1 MSKKVAYSGILL
13 GVHTILLIL
22 INIIPMNTLFIMGI
36 SSLIISIIIM
46 EFGPKSGVVFYLASI
61 ILSFLV
67 INNKA
72 QWVLYNL
79 TFGVYGLIKYI
90 IEQDRSIYLEYILK
104 IIFANMLLMITYFI
118 LRGFIYIPINIL
130 IIIAFQVVFM
140 IYDSVYTKFIDYYET
155 KIRKIINYI

>member
-104 IIFANMLLMITYFI
+104 IIFANILLMITYFI

-155 KIRKIINYI
+155 KIRKIINYK

>member
-1 MSKKVAYSGILL
+1 MSKKLAYSGVLL
-13 GVHTILLIL
+13 GVHTILLVL

-104 IIFANMLLMITYFI
+104 IIFANILLMITYFI

-155 KIRKIINYI
+155 KIRKIINYK

>member
-36 SSLIISIIIM
+36 ASLIISIIIM

-104 IIFANMLLMITYFI
+104 IIFANILLMITYFI
-118 LRGFIYIPINIL
+118 LKGFIYIPINIL

-155 KIRKIINYI
+155 KIRKIINYK

>member
-1 MSKKVAYSGILL
+1 MSKKVAYSGVLL

-36 SSLIISIIIM
+36 ASLIISIIIM

-67 INNKA
+67 INNKSH
-72 QWVLYNL
+72 WVLYNL

-104 IIFANMLLMITYFI
+104 IIFANILLMITYFI
-118 LRGFIYIPINIL
+118 LKGFIYIPINIL

-155 KIRKIINYI
+155 KIRKIINYK

>member
-36 SSLIISIIIM
+36 ASLIISIIIM

-104 IIFANMLLMITYFI
+104 IIFANILLMITYFI
-118 LRGFIYIPINIL
+118 LKGFIYIPINIL

-155 KIRKIINYI
+155 KIRKFINYK

>member
-36 SSLIISIIIM
+36 ASLIISIIIM

-72 QWVLYNL
+72 QWALYNL

-104 IIFANMLLMITYFI
+104 IIFANILLMITYFI

>member
-1 MSKKVAYSGILL
+1 MSKKLAYSGILL

-36 SSLIISIIIM
+36 ASLIISIIIM

-104 IIFANMLLMITYFI
+104 IIFANILLMITYFI

>member
-36 SSLIISIIIM
+36 ASLIISIIIM

-118 LRGFIYIPINIL
+118 LKGFIYIPINIL

>member
-22 INIIPMNTLFIMGI
+22 INIKPMNTLFIMGI

-79 TFGVYGLIKYI
+79 TFGVYGIIKYI

-130 IIIAFQVVFM
+130 TILAFQVVFM

-155 KIRKIINYI
+155 KIRKIINYK

>member
-36 SSLIISIIIM
+36 ASLIISIIIM

-104 IIFANMLLMITYFI
+104 IIFANILLMITYFI
-118 LRGFIYIPINIL
+118 LKSFIYIPINIL

-155 KIRKIINYI
+155 KIRKIINYK

>member
-1 MSKKVAYSGILL
+1 MSKKVAYSGVLL
-13 GVHTILLIL
+13 AVHTILLVL

-36 SSLIISIIIM
+36 ASLIISIIIM

-104 IIFANMLLMITYFI
+104 IIFANILLMITYFI

-155 KIRKIINYI
+155 KIRKIINYK

>member
-118 LRGFIYIPINIL
+118 LRGFIYIQINIL
-130 IIIAFQVVFM
+130 TILAFQVVFM

>member
-104 IIFANMLLMITYFI
+104 IIFANILLMITYFI
-118 LRGFIYIPINIL
+118 LKGFIHIPINIL

>member
-36 SSLIISIIIM
+36 ASLIISIIIM

-104 IIFANMLLMITYFI
+104 IIF
-118 LRGFIYIPINIL
+118 
-130 IIIAFQVVFM
+130 
-140 IYDSVYTKFIDYYET
+140 SVS
-155 KIRKIINYI
+155 R

>member
-36 SSLIISIIIM
+36 ASLIISIIIM

-130 IIIAFQVVFM
+130 TILAFQVVFM

-155 KIRKIINYI
+155 KIRKIINYK

>member
-104 IIFANMLLMITYFI
+104 IIFANILLMITYFI
-118 LRGFIYIPINIL
+118 LRGFIYIPINML
-130 IIIAFQVVFM
+130 IIIVFQVVFM

>member
-36 SSLIISIIIM
+36 ASLIISIIIM

-72 QWVLYNL
+72 HWVLYNL

-104 IIFANMLLMITYFI
+104 IIFANILLMITYFI

-155 KIRKIINYI
+155 KIRKIINYK

>member
-130 IIIAFQVVFM
+130 TILAFQVVFM

-155 KIRKIINYI
+155 KIRKIINYK

>member
-1 MSKKVAYSGILL
+1 MSKKVAYSGVLL
-13 GVHTILLIL
+13 AVHTILLVL

-36 SSLIISIIIM
+36 ASLIISIIIM

-130 IIIAFQVVFM
+130 TILAFQVVFM

-155 KIRKIINYI
+155 KIRKIINYK

>member
-104 IIFANMLLMITYFI
+104 IIFANILLMITYFI
-118 LRGFIYIPINIL
+118 LKGFIYIPINIL

-155 KIRKIINYI
+155 KIRKIINYK

>member
-130 IIIAFQVVFM
+130 TILAFQVVFM

>member
-1 MSKKVAYSGILL
+1 MSKKVAYSGVLL

-36 SSLIISIIIM
+36 ASLIISIIIM

-104 IIFANMLLMITYFI
+104 IIFANILLMITYFI

>member
-36 SSLIISIIIM
+36 ASLIISIIIM
-46 EFGPKSGVVFYLASI
+46 EFGPKSGVIFYLASI

-104 IIFANMLLMITYFI
+104 IIFANILLMITYFI

-155 KIRKIINYI
+155 KIRKIINYK

>member
-104 IIFANMLLMITYFI
+104 IIFANILLMITYFI
-118 LRGFIYIPINIL
+118 LKGFIYIPINIL

>member
-1 MSKKVAYSGILL
+1 MSKKVAYSGVLL

-36 SSLIISIIIM
+36 ASLIISIIIM

-104 IIFANMLLMITYFI
+104 IIFANILLMITYFI
-118 LRGFIYIPINIL
+118 LKGFIYIPINIL

>member
-36 SSLIISIIIM
+36 ASLIISIIIM

-104 IIFANMLLMITYFI
+104 IIFANILLMITYFI
-118 LRGFIYIPINIL
+118 LKGFIYIPINIL

>member
-36 SSLIISIIIM
+36 ASLIISIIIM
-46 EFGPKSGVVFYLASI
+46 EFGPKSGVIFYLASI

-104 IIFANMLLMITYFI
+104 IIFANILLMITYFI
-118 LRGFIYIPINIL
+118 LKSFIYIPINIL

>member
-36 SSLIISIIIM
+36 ASLIISIIIM

-104 IIFANMLLMITYFI
+104 IIFANILLMITYFI
-118 LRGFIYIPINIL
+118 LRGYIYIPINIL

-155 KIRKIINYI
+155 KIRKIINYK

>member
-36 SSLIISIIIM
+36 ASLIISIIIM

-72 QWVLYNL
+72 HWVLYNL

-104 IIFANMLLMITYFI
+104 IIFANILLMITYFI
-118 LRGFIYIPINIL
+118 LRGFIYIPINML
-130 IIIAFQVVFM
+130 IIIVFQVVFM

>member
-36 SSLIISIIIM
+36 ASLIISIIIM
-46 EFGPKSGVVFYLASI
+46 EFGPKSGVIFYLASI

-130 IIIAFQVVFM
+130 TILAFQVVFM

>member
-36 SSLIISIIIM
+36 ASLIISIIIM

-104 IIFANMLLMITYFI
+104 IIFANILLMITYFI
-118 LRGFIYIPINIL
+118 LRGFIYIPINML
-130 IIIAFQVVFM
+130 IIIVFQVVFM

>member
-1 MSKKVAYSGILL
+1 MSKKLAYSGVLL
-13 GVHTILLIL
+13 GVHTILLVL

-36 SSLIISIIIM
+36 ASLIISIIIM

-104 IIFANMLLMITYFI
+104 IIFANILLMITYFI

>member
-36 SSLIISIIIM
+36 ASLIISIIIM

-104 IIFANMLLMITYFI
+104 IIFTNILLMITYFI

-155 KIRKIINYI
+155 KIRKIINYK

>member
-36 SSLIISIIIM
+36 ASLIISIIIM

-104 IIFANMLLMITYFI
+104 IIFANILLMITYFI

-130 IIIAFQVVFM
+130 TILAFQVVFM

-155 KIRKIINYI
+155 KIRKIINYK

>member
-1 MSKKVAYSGILL
+1 MSKKVAYSGVLL

-36 SSLIISIIIM
+36 ASLIISIIIM

-104 IIFANMLLMITYFI
+104 IIFANILLMITYFI
-118 LRGFIYIPINIL
+118 LKGFIYIPINIL

-155 KIRKIINYI
+155 KIRKIINYK

>member
-36 SSLIISIIIM
+36 ASLIISIIIM

-130 IIIAFQVVFM
+130 TILAFQVVFM

>member
-36 SSLIISIIIM
+36 ASLIISIIIM

-104 IIFANMLLMITYFI
+104 IIFANILLMITYFI
-118 LRGFIYIPINIL
+118 LRGFIYIPINML

>member
-104 IIFANMLLMITYFI
+104 IIFANILLMITYFI
-118 LRGFIYIPINIL
+118 LKGFIYIPINIL
-130 IIIAFQVVFM
+130 TILAFQVVFM

-155 KIRKIINYI
+155 KIRKIINYK

>member
-1 MSKKVAYSGILL
+1 MVKY
-13 GVHTILLIL
+13 
-22 INIIPMNTLFIMGI
+22 TLF
-36 SSLIISIIIM
+36 L
-46 EFGPKSGVVFYLASI
+46 
-61 ILSFLV
+61 FLV

-130 IIIAFQVVFM
+130 TILAFQVVFM

-155 KIRKIINYI
+155 KIRKIINYK